1 MKFLGH
7 TGSKR
12 EVQGRDRVPIPNLV
26 LQTYATLLM
35 LLKLS
40 TPYSSTPA
48 LIYFCH
54 DSFL

>member
-7 TGSKR
+7 TGRKR

-35 LLKLS
+35 ILKLS
-40 TPYSSTPA
+40 TPYLLYSCFN
-48 LIYFCH
+48 I
-54 DSFL
+54 FLS